1 MKIGVLTGG
10 GDAPGLN
17 AAIRAVVVKATNCGD
32 EVLAI
37 KDGWAGLLEGRLEP
51 LSLNLVEDIE
61 MEGGTILGTS
71 RTNPYKEE
79 KGEEKVLDNFKKVG
93 LSALVAIGGEDTLGA
108 ANKLSKKGLKV
119 VGVPKTI
126 DNDLSETDYCIGF
139 HTAVSRAAEAI
150 EGLHTTARSHH
161 RVLVVEVMGRHAGWI
176 TLEAGLA
183 GGAHIIL
190 IPEVEFDIEEI
201 AEVLKKREDNGKLYS
216 IVAAAEGA
224 KPKEGKELLTQTEE
238 KDAFGHV
245 RLGGIGGV
253 LAKEI
258 EKRTGKETRATVL
271 GHIQRAG
278 APNSFD
284 RVLGT
289 RYGVAA
295 VQLVKEGKFGQMV
308 SLKGTS
314 ILSVPLEKAVGRLRT
329 VDRELYDLAKL
340 FQAR

>member
-17 AAIRAVVVKATNCGD
+17 AAIRAVVTKAADCGD
-32 EVLAI
+32 KVFAI
-37 KDGWAGLLEGRLEP
+37 KDGWAGLLEKRLEP
-51 LSLNLVEDIE
+51 LGLDSVEDIE

-79 KGEEKVLDNFKKVG
+79 KGEEKVLNNFKGAG
-93 LSALVAIGGEDTLGA
+93 LEALVAIGGEDTLGV
-108 ANKLSKKGLKV
+108 ANKLSKNGLKI
-119 VGVPKTI
+119 VGIPKTI
-126 DNDLSETDYCIGF
+126 DNDLSETDYCLGF

-150 EGLHTTARSHH
+150 ERLHTTACSHH

-183 GGAHIIL
+183 GGAHFIL
-190 IPEVEFDIEEI
+190 IPEVEFDIEEVT
-201 AEVLKKREDNGKLYS
+201 ETLKKREEKGKLYS

-224 KPKEGKELLTQTEE
+224 KSKAEKELLTQTEE

-245 RLGGIGGV
+245 RLGGIAKA

-258 EKRTGKETRATVL
+258 EKKTGKETRATVL
-271 GHIQRAG
+271 GHTQRSG
-278 APNSFD
+278 PPTPFD
-284 RVLGT
+284 RILGT

-308 SLKGTS
+308 SLKGTK

-340 FQAR
+340 FFG

>member
-1 MKIGVLTGG
+1 MKVGVLTGG

-17 AAIRAVVVKATNCGD
+17 AAIRAVVVKADNCGD
-32 EVLAI
+32 QVFAI

-51 LSLNLVEDIE
+51 LGLDLVEDIE

-71 RTNPYKEE
+71 RTNPYKKE
-79 KGEEKVLDNFKKVG
+79 KGEEKVLDNFKKAG
-93 LSALVAIGGEDTLGA
+93 LEALVAIGGEDTLGVA
-108 ANKLSKKGLKV
+108 SKLSKKGLKV
-119 VGVPKTI
+119 VGIPKTI

-139 HTAVSRAAEAI
+139 HTAVSRAAEDI

-161 RVLVVEVMGRHAGWI
+161 RILVVEVMGRHAGWI

-183 GGAHIIL
+183 GGAHFIL
-190 IPEVEFDIEEI
+190 IPEVAFDIGEV
-201 AEVLKKREDNGKLYS
+201 AEVLKKREEKGKLYS

-224 KPKEGKELLTQTEE
+224 KPREEKDLLTQTKE
-238 KDAFGHV
+238 KDAFGHI
-245 RLGGIGGV
+245 RLGGIAKA
-253 LAKEI
+253 LAKEL

-271 GHIQRAG
+271 GHTQRAG
-278 APNSFD
+278 APNAFD

-295 VQLVKEGKFGQMV
+295 IELVKEGKFGQMV
-308 SLKGTS
+308 SLKGTK

-340 FQAR
+340 FFG